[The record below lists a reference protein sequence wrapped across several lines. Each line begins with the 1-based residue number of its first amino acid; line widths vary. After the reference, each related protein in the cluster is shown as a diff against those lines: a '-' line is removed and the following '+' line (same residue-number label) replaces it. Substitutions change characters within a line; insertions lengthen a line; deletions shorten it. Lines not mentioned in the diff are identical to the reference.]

1 MHNSWRDINTLYHI
15 YPRSFQDTNDDGIGD
30 LPGITSRLD
39 YLSLVLG
46 VDAIWLSPF
55 FTSPMRDFGYD
66 VANYRQVDSDYGT
79 LDDFKKL
86 LDEAH
91 RRHMKVMIDFVP
103 CHTSDQHA
111 WFKESRSSRDN
122 PKRDYYTWRDPGP
135 DGGAPNNWLSQ
146 SGGTSWTFD
155 ETTGQY
161 YLHSFLSAQPD
172 LNWDNPSLRKEM
184 TDTVRWWFEQGVDGM
199 RVDAIWGISKD
210 PNLADDPQNPEFHGE
225 HPSEYGHFIHNK
237 CKYGPNFT
245 NYLKELSDVC
255 HEFENR
261 QMIFEFY
268 PDDKIGDFYDQ
279 YHQVAAEVNP
289 DVASTFF
296 MELIR
301 SPWHADMLGNGLDRY
316 INYAAKDALPVFC
329 LGNHDQPRIVS
340 RIGESKARAMALL
353 NLTLPGLSVIYYGDE
368 IGMENGELTPSQ
380 VRDTFSP
387 LNTSDTT
394 RDLER
399 TPMQW
404 DHSARTSF
412 SQVTPWLPI
421 HKNHRTI
428 NAMTELSDSSS
439 MLSLYRRL
447 VRLRKQYPVLRI
459 GSFTRLFVGSGYV
472 LAFKRE
478 LDDQRVYVVVNFADQ
493 PQDIQLPEICSYL
506 VSSQTAPRE
515 RESREAKPTLRPLEA
530 ALYIA

>member
-1 MHNSWRDINTLYHI
+1 MSKTWRDINTLYHI
-15 YPRSFQDTNDDGIGD
+15 YPRSFQDTNDDGVGD
-30 LPGITSRLD
+30 VPGIISRLD
-39 YLSLVLG
+39 YLSIVLG

-66 VANYRQVDSDYGT
+66 VADYRQVDPDYGT

-86 LDEAH
+86 LHEAH
-91 RRHMKVMIDFVP
+91 KRNMKVMIDFVP
-103 CHTSDQHA
+103 CHTSDQHP
-111 WFKESRSSRDN
+111 WFVESRSSRDN
-122 PKRDYYTWRDPGP
+122 PKREYYTWRDSEPNGEP
-135 DGGAPNNWLSQ
+135 PNNWLSQ

-161 YLHSFLSAQPD
+161 YLHSFLSSQPD
-172 LNWDNPSLRKEM
+172 LNWDNPSLRQEM
-184 TDTVRWWFEQGVDGM
+184 TDTVRWWFEMGVDGM

-210 PNLADDPQNPEFHGE
+210 PELTDDPRNPEFYGDQ
-225 HPSEYGHFIHNK
+225 PSEYGHFIHDK
-237 CKYGPNFT
+237 CKYGPNFVT
-245 NYLKELSDVC
+245 YLRELSDVC
-255 HEFENR
+255 HEFSDK

-289 DVASTFF
+289 SVASTFF

-301 SPWHADMLGNGLDRY
+301 SPWHADMLSNGLDRY
-316 INYAAKDALPVFC
+316 INYATKDALPVFC
-329 LGNHDQPRIVS
+329 LGNHDQPRIVN
-340 RIGESKARAMALL
+340 RIGEARARAMAVL

-368 IGMENGELTPSQ
+368 IGMENGQLEPHQ

-404 DHSARTSF
+404 DNAVHAGF
-412 SQVTPWLPI
+412 SQATPWLPV
-421 HKNHRTI
+421 HANYRTV
-428 NAMTELSDSSS
+428 NAMTELTDPSS

-447 VRLRKQYPVLRI
+447 IRVRKQHSVLRE
-459 GSFTRLFVGSGYV
+459 GLFVRQYVGSGYV

-478 LDDQRVYVVVNFADQ
+478 RGDARIYVTVNFADQ
-493 PQDIQLPEICSYL
+493 PQDIQLPEPCTRL
-506 VSSQTAPRE
+506 VSSHMGLTEQKSQASSVT
-515 RESREAKPTLRPLEA
+515 LEA
-530 ALYIA
+530 FEAVAFTV

>member
-1 MHNSWRDINTLYHI
+1 MSKTWQDTNTLYHI

-30 LPGITSRLD
+30 IPGITSRLD
-39 YLSLVLG
+39 YLSTVLG
-46 VDAIWLSPF
+46 VEAIWLSPF

-66 VANYRQVDSDYGT
+66 VADYRQVSPDYGT

-91 RRHMKVMIDFVP
+91 RRNIKVMIDFVP
-103 CHTSDQHA
+103 CHTSDQHP
-111 WFKESRSSRDN
+111 WFTESRSSRDS
-122 PKRDYYTWRDPGP
+122 PKREYYTWCDAGP
-135 DGGAPNNWLSQ
+135 NGEAPNNWLSQ

-161 YLHSFLSAQPD
+161 YLHSFLSSQPD
-172 LNWDNPSLRKEM
+172 LNWDNPELRKEM
-184 TDTVRWWFEQGVDGM
+184 TSTVRWWFDLGVDGM

-210 PNLADDPQNPEFHGE
+210 SHLADDPINPEFSGDM
-225 HPSEYGHFIHNK
+225 PSEYGHFIHNK
-237 CKYGPNFT
+237 CKYGPNFVS
-245 NYLKELSDVC
+245 YLRELSDVC
-255 HEFENR
+255 HEFIDK

-268 PDDKIGDFYDQ
+268 PDDKIGDFYEQ
-279 YHQVAAEVNP
+279 YHQVATEVNP

-301 SPWHADMLGNGLDRY
+301 SPWHADMLLDGIDRY
-316 INYAAKDALPVFC
+316 VNYAAKDALPVFC

-340 RIGESKARAMALL
+340 RIGYEKARAMAVL

-368 IGMENGELTPSQ
+368 LGIENGTLEPHQ

-387 LNTSDTT
+387 VNTSDTT

-404 DHSARTSF
+404 DATSYAGF
-412 SQVTPWLPI
+412 SQATPWLPVNSN
-421 HKNHRTI
+421 HKTI
-428 NAMTELSDSSS
+428 NAMSELTDPKS
-439 MLSLYRRL
+439 MLTLYRRL
-447 VRLRKQYPVLRI
+447 IRLRKQHALLRA
-459 GSFTRLFVGSGYV
+459 GSFEKISVNSGYV

-478 LDDQRVYVVVNFADQ
+478 LGEDRFYIAINFADQ
-493 PQDIQLPEICSYL
+493 PQTIQLPEACTPL
-506 VSSQTAPRE
+506 MSSIKDISHQAAQATHTTLDAF
-515 RESREAKPTLRPLEA
+515 EAVVFT
-530 ALYIA
+530 I

>member
-1 MHNSWRDINTLYHI
+1 MNNTWRDINTLYHI

-30 LPGITSRLD
+30 LNGIISRLD
-39 YLSLVLG
+39 YLSLILG

-66 VANYRQVDSDYGT
+66 VADYKQVDPDYGT
-79 LDDFKKL
+79 LDDFKTL
-86 LDEAH
+86 LKEAH
-91 RRHMKVMIDFVP
+91 KRSIKVMIDFVP
-103 CHTSDQHA
+103 CHTSDQHD
-111 WFKESRSSRDN
+111 WFKQSRSSRDN
-122 PKRDYYTWRDPGP
+122 PKRDYYVWRDPKSNGSE
-135 DGGAPNNWLSQ
+135 PNNWLSQ
-146 SGGTSWTFD
+146 SGGKSWTYD

-161 YLHSFLSAQPD
+161 YLHSFLSSQPD
-172 LNWDNPSLRKEM
+172 LNWDNPNLRKEM
-184 TDTVRWWFEQGVDGM
+184 TDTARWWFELGVDGM

-210 PNLADDPQNPEFHGE
+210 PDLADDPRNPEFHGE
-225 HPSEYGHFIHNK
+225 NPDQYGHFIHNK

-245 NYLKELSDVC
+245 NYLRELSDVC
-255 HEFENR
+255 HEFENK

-289 DVASTFF
+289 SVASAFF

-301 SPWHADMLGNGLDRY
+301 SPWHADMLSDGLDRY
-316 INYAAKDALPVFC
+316 INYATKDALPVFC

-340 RIGESKARAMALL
+340 RIGLDKARAMAVL

-368 IGMENGELTPSQ
+368 IGMENGELSPDQ

-404 DHSARTSF
+404 DNTRQASF
-412 SQVTPWLPI
+412 TQGTPWLPV
-421 HKNHRTI
+421 HKNHKSI
-428 NAMTELSDSSS
+428 NAITELADSSS

-447 VRLRKQYPVLRI
+447 IRLRRQRSVLRL
-459 GSFTRLFVGSGYV
+459 GSYTKIFVGSGYV

-478 LDDQRVYVVVNFADQ
+478 LADQRVYVVMNFADQ
-493 PQDIQLPEICSYL
+493 PQHIEIPELCTRL
-506 VSSQTAPRE
+506 VSSPTHPAEQKNQ
-515 RESREAKPTLRPLEA
+515 AKELTLQAFEA
-530 ALYIA
+530 AVYTI

>member
-1 MHNSWRDINTLYHI
+1 
-15 YPRSFQDTNDDGIGD
+15 
-30 LPGITSRLD
+30 
-39 YLSLVLG
+39 
-46 VDAIWLSPF
+46 
-55 FTSPMRDFGYD
+55 
-66 VANYRQVDSDYGT
+66 
-79 LDDFKKL
+79 
-86 LDEAH
+86 
-91 RRHMKVMIDFVP
+91 
-103 CHTSDQHA
+103 
-111 WFKESRSSRDN
+111 
-122 PKRDYYTWRDPGP
+122 
-135 DGGAPNNWLSQ
+135 
-146 SGGTSWTFD
+146 
-155 ETTGQY
+155 
-161 YLHSFLSAQPD
+161 
-172 LNWDNPSLRKEM
+172 
-184 TDTVRWWFEQGVDGM
+184 
-199 RVDAIWGISKD
+199 
-210 PNLADDPQNPEFHGE
+210 
-225 HPSEYGHFIHNK
+225 
-237 CKYGPNFT
+237 
-245 NYLKELSDVC
+245 
-255 HEFENR
+255 
-261 QMIFEFY
+261 MIFEFY